1 MKKSLTVM
9 AALALS
15 RQMPPI
21 HASTFIQVTD
31 ASLSSKKQ
39 KIEENT
45 IALVKKNCEANLPIC
60 IGMINAPSYGN
71 HWVSV
76 YQIRE
81 NGEHKG
87 HYKCVDHWYDYKKEI
102 QTSWTIEYARLYQR

>member
-1 MKKSLTVM
+1 M
-9 AALALS
+9 ATLALS
-15 RQMPPI
+15 ILMPPI

-31 ASLSSKKQ
+31 ASLPSRKQ

-45 IALVKKNCEANLPIC
+45 IALQQVKKNYEANLPIC

-81 NGEHKG
+81 NGEHKVF
-87 HYKCVDHWYDYKKEI
+87 YKCVDHWYGFRKEI
-102 QTSWTIEYARLYQR
+102 QTRQTIRYA